1 MLGQLDE
8 NRLRN
13 HAVHAFANQCF
24 GSNSGSQRKNKR
36 KFRRA
41 LNIIRAFFTRV
52 ALMLFKNLVFHR
64 LPAEWTSAAA
74 DLESRLADRTLQ
86 PCAPF
91 EMSSRGWVPVTS
103 GGRLLHTV
111 NQQHMIALGDNQ
123 KLLPGSIIRQVAQE
137 RAEIQAGEQG
147 FPVGRKQMRDLR
159 ARVADELRAR
169 ALTRRRVT
177 RAWIDP
183 QGGWFAIDAAGAE
196 TVVETLGDT
205 LGSFA
210 PLVIETERSPHAAM
224 ASWLLRGE
232 APLRFSI
239 DDDLELRAADKSK
252 TIIRYTRHPLDGKEI
267 QAHLAS
273 GKYPTR
279 LGLTWNDR
287 VSFVLTD
294 KLQVKR
300 LEFLEMGQDPAV
312 GDDDVDP
319 AEQFDIDF
327 AVMAGELASLLKD
340 LWLALGKES
349 VPAADW
355 PVRSKVA

>member
-1 MLGQLDE
+1 
-8 NRLRN
+8 
-13 HAVHAFANQCF
+13 
-24 GSNSGSQRKNKR
+24 
-36 KFRRA
+36 
-41 LNIIRAFFTRV
+41 
-52 ALMLFKNLVFHR
+52 MLFKNLVFHR
-64 LPAEWTSAAA
+64 LPAEWSPSATE
-74 DLESRLADRTLQ
+74 LEGQLAVRTLQ
-86 PCAPF
+86 PCGPF
-91 EMSSRGWVPVTS
+91 EMSCRGWVPITG

-111 NQQHMIALGDNQ
+111 NQQHMIALGENQ
-123 KLLPGSIIRQVAQE
+123 KLLPGSIVRQVAQE
-137 RAEIQAGEQG
+137 RAEILAEEQG

-159 ARVADELRAR
+159 GRVADELRAR

-183 QGGWFAIDAAGAE
+183 LAGWFAVDAAGIPRAE
-196 TVVETLGDT
+196 TVVEALGDA

-210 PLVIETERSPHAAM
+210 PRVVETERSPQAAM

-232 APLRFSI
+232 APARFSI
-239 DDDLELRAADKSK
+239 DDDLELQTADKSK
-252 TIIRYTRHPLDGKEI
+252 TVIRYTRHPLDGKDI

-300 LEFLEMGQDPAV
+300 LEFLEVAKDVPE
-312 GDDDVDP
+312 GDELDP

-327 AVMAGELASLLKD
+327 ALMAGELAGLLGD
-340 LWLALGKES
+340 LTKVLGNES
-349 VPAADW
+349 AAAAGW
-355 PVRSKVA
+355 PTRSKVA

>member
-1 MLGQLDE
+1 
-8 NRLRN
+8 
-13 HAVHAFANQCF
+13 
-24 GSNSGSQRKNKR
+24 
-36 KFRRA
+36 
-41 LNIIRAFFTRV
+41 
-52 ALMLFKNLVFHR
+52 MLFKNLVFHR
-64 LPAEWTSAAA
+64 LPAEWTVTAA
-74 DLESRLADRTLQ
+74 DLEGQLALRTLQ
-86 PCAPF
+86 PCGPF
-91 EMSSRGWVPVTS
+91 DMTNRGWLPVTT

-111 NQQHMIALGDNQ
+111 NQQHMIALGVNQ

-137 RAEIQAGEQG
+137 RAETQAEEQG
-147 FPVGRKQMRDLR
+147 FPVGRRQMRELR

-183 QGGWFAIDAAGAE
+183 LAGWFAVDAAGAASAE
-196 TVVETLGDT
+196 TLVETLGDT

-210 PLVIETERSPHAAM
+210 PLAIETERSPHAAM
-224 ASWLLRGE
+224 TSWLVRGE
-232 APLRFSI
+232 APSRFTI

-294 KLQVKR
+294 KLHVKR
-300 LEFLEMGQDPAV
+300 LEFLEMTKDATEA
-312 GDDDVDP
+312 DEVDP

-340 LWLALGKES
+340 LTQALGNQAAGAAEW
-349 VPAADW
+349 PA
-355 PVRSKVA
+355 RSKVA

>member
-1 MLGQLDE
+1 M
-8 NRLRN
+8 
-13 HAVHAFANQCF
+13 
-24 GSNSGSQRKNKR
+24 
-36 KFRRA
+36 
-41 LNIIRAFFTRV
+41 
-52 ALMLFKNLVFHR
+52 
-64 LPAEWTSAAA
+64 
-74 DLESRLADRTLQ
+74 
-86 PCAPF
+86 
-91 EMSSRGWVPVTS
+91 
-103 GGRLLHTV
+103 LHTV

-123 KLLPGSIIRQVAQE
+123 KLLPGSIVRQVAQE
-137 RAEIQAGEQG
+137 RAEIQAAEQG

-177 RAWIDP
+177 HAWIDP
-183 QGGWFAIDAAGAE
+183 QGGWFGIDAAGVARAE

-210 PLVIETERSPHAAM
+210 PLAIETERSPHAAM
-224 ASWLLRGE
+224 TSWLLRGE

-300 LEFLEMGQDPAV
+300 LEFLEMGKDPAA
-312 GDDDVDP
+312 GDDEVDP

-340 LWLALGKES
+340 LWFALGKES
-349 VPAADW
+349 AAAAEWPA
-355 PVRSKVA
+355 RSKVA

>member
-1 MLGQLDE
+1 M
-8 NRLRN
+8 
-13 HAVHAFANQCF
+13 
-24 GSNSGSQRKNKR
+24 
-36 KFRRA
+36 
-41 LNIIRAFFTRV
+41 
-52 ALMLFKNLVFHR
+52 FKNLVFHR
-64 LPAEWTSAAA
+64 LPENWSMSAA
-74 DLESRLADRTLQ
+74 DLESQLANHTLR
-86 PCAPF
+86 PCGPF
-91 EMSSRGWVPVTS
+91 DMSSRGWVPVTQ

-111 NQQHMIALGDNQ
+111 NQQHMIALGTDD

-137 RAEIQAGEQG
+137 RAEIQAAEQG

-183 QGGWFAIDAAGAE
+183 AAGWFAVDASGMPRAE
-196 TVVETLGDT
+196 AVVETLGDT

-210 PLVIETERSPHAAM
+210 PVAVQTERSPQAAM
-224 ASWLLRGE
+224 AAWLSRGE
-232 APLRFSI
+232 APSRFTI
-239 DDDLELRAADKSK
+239 DDDLELQSADKVK
-252 TIIRYTRHPLDGKEI
+252 AVVRYTRHPLDAKEVRG
-267 QAHLAS
+267 HLHT

-300 LEFLEMGQDPAV
+300 LDFLEMNK
-312 GDDDVDP
+312 DDTQADEVDP

-327 AVMAGELASLLKD
+327 AVMAGELANLLKD
-340 LWLALGKES
+340 LTAVLAGDS
-349 VPAADW
+349 VNGADW
-355 PVRSKVA
+355 PARSKVA

>member
-1 MLGQLDE
+1 
-8 NRLRN
+8 
-13 HAVHAFANQCF
+13 
-24 GSNSGSQRKNKR
+24 
-36 KFRRA
+36 
-41 LNIIRAFFTRV
+41 
-52 ALMLFKNLVFHR
+52 MLFKNLVFHR
-64 LPAEWTSAAA
+64 LPAEWTPSAAE
-74 DLESRLADRTLQ
+74 LEGQLSARTLQ
-86 PCAPF
+86 PCGPF
-91 EMSSRGWVPVTS
+91 EMSCRGWVPVTG

-111 NQQHMIALGDNQ
+111 NQQHMIALGENQ
-123 KLLPGSIIRQVAQE
+123 KLLPGSIVRQVAQE
-137 RAEIQAGEQG
+137 RAEILAEEQG

-183 QGGWFAIDAAGAE
+183 QAGWFAVDAAGIARAE
-196 TVVETLGDT
+196 TVIEALSDT

-210 PLVIETERSPHAAM
+210 PIAVETERSPHAAM
-224 ASWLLRGE
+224 TSWVLRGE
-232 APLRFSI
+232 APARFSI
-239 DDDLELRAADKSK
+239 DDDLELQTADKSK
-252 TIIRYTRHPLDGKEI
+252 TVIRYSRHPLDGKDI

-300 LEFLEMGQDPAV
+300 LEFLEMAKDVPEGEE
-312 GDDDVDP
+312 VDP

-327 AVMAGELASLLKD
+327 AVMAGELASLLGD
-340 LWLALGKES
+340 LARVLGKES
-349 VPAADW
+349 TATAAWPA
-355 PVRSKVA
+355 RSKVA

>member
-1 MLGQLDE
+1 M
-8 NRLRN
+8 
-13 HAVHAFANQCF
+13 
-24 GSNSGSQRKNKR
+24 KNKQ
-36 KFRRA
+36 KFGRA
-41 LNIIRAFFTRV
+41 LNIIRASFARV
-52 ALMLFKNLVFHR
+52 PLMLFKNLVFHR
-64 LPAEWTSAAA
+64 MPAEWTLAAA
-74 DLESRLADRTLQ
+74 DLEGQLAGRTLQ
-86 PCAPF
+86 PCGPF

-103 GGRLLHTV
+103 GGRLLHTL
-111 NQQHMIALGDNQ
+111 NQHHMIALGDNQ
-123 KLLPGSIIRQVAQE
+123 KLLPGSIVRQVAQE
-137 RAEIQAGEQG
+137 RAEVQAEEQG

-177 RAWIDP
+177 RAWIDTE
-183 QGGWFAIDAAGAE
+183 GGWFAVDAAGITRAE
-196 TVVETLGDT
+196 AVVETLGDT

-210 PLVIETERSPHAAM
+210 PLAIETERSPHAAM
-224 ASWLLRGE
+224 TSWLLRGE
-232 APLRFSI
+232 APMRFSI

-300 LEFLEMGQDPAV
+300 LEFLEMGKDPTA
-312 GDDDVDP
+312 GDDVDP

-340 LWLALGKES
+340 LSQALGKES
-349 VPAADW
+349 AVAAEWPA
-355 PVRSKVA
+355 RSKVA

>member
-1 MLGQLDE
+1 
-8 NRLRN
+8 
-13 HAVHAFANQCF
+13 
-24 GSNSGSQRKNKR
+24 
-36 KFRRA
+36 
-41 LNIIRAFFTRV
+41 
-52 ALMLFKNLVFHR
+52 MLFKNLMFRR
-64 LPAEWTSAAA
+64 LPEWALDAAE
-74 DLESRLADRTLQ
+74 LEGLLSSRTLQ
-86 PCAPF
+86 PCGPF
-91 EMSSRGWVPVTS
+91 DMSSKGWVPVTQ

-111 NQQHMIALGDNQ
+111 NQHHMIALGTDD
-123 KLLPGSIIRQVAQE
+123 KLLPGSIIKQVAQE
-137 RAEIQAGEQG
+137 RAAVIAAEQG

-183 QGGWFAIDAAGAE
+183 RGGWFAVDASSVPRAE
-196 TVVETLGDT
+196 LVVETLSDT

-210 PLVIETERSPHAAM
+210 PAGIETARSPQAAM

-232 APLRFSI
+232 APARFSI
-239 DDDLELRAADKSK
+239 DDDLELQSADKTK
-252 TIIRYTRHPLDGKEI
+252 AIIRYTRHPLDGKEI
-267 QAHLAS
+267 RAHLGA

-300 LEFLEMGQDPAV
+300 LDFLEMGK
-312 GDDDVDP
+312 DDVDAAELDP

-327 AVMAGELASLLKD
+327 AVMTGELAALLQD
-340 LWLALGKES
+340 LSTVLGQES
-349 VPAADW
+349 ADTADW
-355 PVRSKVA
+355 KAHSKVA

>member
-1 MLGQLDE
+1 
-8 NRLRN
+8 
-13 HAVHAFANQCF
+13 
-24 GSNSGSQRKNKR
+24 
-36 KFRRA
+36 
-41 LNIIRAFFTRV
+41 
-52 ALMLFKNLVFHR
+52 MLFKNLVFHR
-64 LPAEWTSAAA
+64 LPAEWSPSAAE
-74 DLESRLADRTLQ
+74 LEGQLAARTLQ
-86 PCAPF
+86 PCGPF
-91 EMSSRGWVPVTS
+91 EMSCRGWVPVTS

-111 NQQHMIALGDNQ
+111 NQQHMIALGENQ
-123 KLLPGSIIRQVAQE
+123 KLLPGSIVRQVAQE
-137 RAEIQAGEQG
+137 RAEILAEEQG

-183 QGGWFAIDAAGAE
+183 KAGWFAVDAPGIPRAE
-196 TVVETLGDT
+196 SVVEALGDA

-210 PLVIETERSPHAAM
+210 PLMVETERSPQAAM

-232 APLRFSI
+232 APARFSI
-239 DDDLELRAADKSK
+239 DDDLELQTADKSK
-252 TIIRYTRHPLDGKEI
+252 TVIRYTRHPLDGKDI

-300 LEFLEMGQDPAV
+300 LEFLEMAKDVPE
-312 GDDDVDP
+312 GDELDP

-327 AVMAGELASLLKD
+327 ALMAGELAGLLGD
-340 LWLALGKES
+340 LAKVLGNES
-349 VPAADW
+349 TAAAGWPA
-355 PVRSKVA
+355 RSKVA